1 VRIAPIPDELNKT
14 GKFPPSLLKHFGADG
29 EFIGSI
35 TEILPQL
42 LENLNFIEPEKRK
55 EIFIHE
61 DVHNYID
68 NLKHQESVN
77 RQKKWFHEQIEAG
90 NRSLDVLNSALYKF
104 QKDGVLHLAFGGR
117 ALLADDM
124 GLGKTVQAIAAVS
137 LLKELRD
144 IQRVLIVCPS
154 SLKHQWE
161 REIQRFTS
169 FSTN

>member
-1 VRIAPIPDELNKT
+1 
-14 GKFPPSLLKHFGADG
+14 
-29 EFIGSI
+29 
-35 TEILPQL
+35 
-42 LENLNFIEPEKRK
+42 
-55 EIFIHE
+55 
-61 DVHNYID
+61 
-68 NLKHQESVN
+68 
-77 RQKKWFHEQIEAG
+77 
-90 NRSLDVLNSALYKF
+90 
-104 QKDGVLHLAFGGR
+104 
-117 ALLADDM
+117 LLADDM